1 MRGGPHSSACVT
13 PQRPLWGRG
22 GVWEGVRARGG
33 CAYVSGAVPG
43 AVQVR
48 AGPEPACERACAGR
62 AARVCACVCLL
73 RAPSLPVPPGA
84 GGALGAWGS
93 QAELWDPG
101 PGGSQIR
108 LWGYPRAPGLGWWVS
123 VGRTRCQ
130 QGGLL
135 QKCGFLPPQN
145 DFGFLTKWKFSP
157 KSPHWEKLRVS
168 SRREKLV
175 DVLPVAKHCVLLVVP
190 PPQ

>member
-1 MRGGPHSSACVT
+1 MRGGPHSSARVT
-13 PQRPLWGRG
+13 PQQLLRGRE
-22 GVWEGVRARGG
+22 GVWEGARTCPGLCQEPCKCVPARSLPASVRVQGEPHG
-33 CAYVSGAVPG
+33 CAH
-43 AVQVR
+43 
-48 AGPEPACERACAGR
+48 ACA
-62 AARVCACVCLL
+62 CCVHPAWLSHL
-73 RAPSLPVPPGA
+73 EL
-84 GGALGAWGS
+84 GGALGAQGS

-101 PGGSQIR
+101 PGGSQIC

-123 VGRTRCQ
+123 MGRTRCQ

-168 SRREKLV
+168 SRKGKLV
-175 DVLPVAKHCVLLVVP
+175 DVLPVAKRCVLLAVP